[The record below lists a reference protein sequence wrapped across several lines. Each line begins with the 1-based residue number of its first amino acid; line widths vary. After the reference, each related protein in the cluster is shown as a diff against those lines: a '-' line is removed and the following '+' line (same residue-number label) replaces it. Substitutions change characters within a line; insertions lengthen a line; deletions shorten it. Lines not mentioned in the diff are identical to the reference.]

1 VYTGQDGAVEVEAAG
16 VEALPHAP
24 QLTELEASG
33 VFVLEDGLLGSHAPQ
48 VPVADELADGLLG
61 SHAPQVELETA
72 ETLELDGLL
81 GSHAPQVALE
91 TAETLELDGLLG
103 SQAPQVPLETAETLE
118 LDGLL
123 GSHGAH
129 VSAGSDGELV
139 VDHAS
144 HSLWPVLYG
153 QLVWVGAQEVM
164 VTSAVSVRV

>member
-48 VPVADELADGLLG
+48 VPVADELA
-61 SHAPQVELETA
+61 
-72 ETLELDGLL
+72 DGLL